1 MEVLENN
8 GSSKEQNRFVR
19 ILHCTVFSCLL
30 ERKKMGGGASSEEEK
45 SKASLTLD
53 ECAHLAG
60 PFWSADVADEI
71 RLLLG
76 EGLFLIKYV
85 LFNQG

>member
-1 MEVLENN
+1 
-8 GSSKEQNRFVR
+8 
-19 ILHCTVFSCLL
+19 
-30 ERKKMGGGASSEEEK
+30 MGGGASSEEEK